1 VGYDVKPT
9 DRKATHVLG
18 AECTFNLYRPTPDS
32 RVESKA
38 VYQGGVLMGRS
49 ESM

>member
-1 VGYDVKPT
+1 MTSNLQIG
-9 DRKATHVLG
+9 KATHVLG

-38 VYQGGVLMGRS
+38 VYQGGVLAGLDM
-49 ESM
+49 